1 MSNRFDFIVIGSGPA
16 GKRAAIQASKIGKSV
31 LLVEKNEVV
40 GGVTVHTGTIP
51 SKTLRET
58 VLYLS
63 GWRQRGFY
71 GKNYKV
77 KHQIEAKDLQ
87 QRLSVTLRHE
97 VEVLQNQ
104 LTRNNVTIVHG
115 EASFVSDKEISVA
128 MNDGEHTTYHAEKV
142 LICVGTT
149 PYKPDNVPFDGEHV
163 IDSDEILSL
172 NTIPKSMLVIGA
184 GVIGLEY
191 ATIYNAL
198 DTDVTIIDGRDSML
212 GFADKEIVD
221 DFIHHL
227 RDRKMVIRLG
237 EQIKTMEVREPGKVV
252 TQLES
257 GKTIVTNMVLVAAG
271 RQGLSKALKLE
282 NAGIK
287 ADKRGQIKVNE
298 NYQTDVPHIYAAGD
312 IIGFPSLASTSMEQ
326 GRKAACHAFSHQC
339 TSHMKDFPYGI
350 YSVPEI
356 SMVGLTEEECKEKQ
370 IEYDIGIACFREI
383 ARGQIMG
390 LREGKLKII
399 FSLQDK
405 SILGIHIVGEGAT
418 ELVHIGQA
426 VMSLG
431 GTLDYFIDAVF
442 NYPTLAEAYKIAALD
457 GWNRIL
463 KD

>member
-1 MSNRFDFIVIGSGPA
+1 MNEHFDYIVIGSGPA
-16 GKRAAIQASKIGKSV
+16 GKRAAIQASKIDKKV
-31 LLVEKNEVV
+31 LLIEKNEVV

-77 KHQIEAKDLQ
+77 NHQITAKDLK

-97 VEVLQNQ
+97 VEVLQHQ
-104 LTRNNVTIVHG
+104 LMRNNVTVVHG
-115 EASFVSDKEISVA
+115 LASFKTDKQISVA
-128 MNDGEHTTYHAEKV
+128 LNDGETIVYDMDKA
-142 LICVGTT
+142 LICVGTR
-149 PYKPDNVPFDGEHV
+149 PHKPDNLPFDGETV

-172 NTIPKSMLVIGA
+172 NTIPKSLLVIGA

-198 DTDVTIIDGRDSML
+198 DTEVTIIDSRDTML
-212 GFADKEIVD
+212 GFVDKEIID
-221 DFIHHL
+221 DFAHHL
-227 RDRKMVIRLG
+227 RDRNMTIRLG
-237 EQIKTMEVREPGKVV
+237 EEIATMTKRKDGKIF
-252 TQLES
+252 TKLKS
-257 GKTIVTNMVLVAAG
+257 GKSILTEMVLVAAG
-271 RQGLSKALKLE
+271 RQGLSDSLKLE
-282 NAGIK
+282 NAGVS
-287 ADKRGQIKVNE
+287 ADKRGQIKVNKY
-298 NYQTDVPHIYAAGD
+298 YQTEVPHIYAAGD

-326 GRKAACHAFSHQC
+326 GRKAACHAFDQKC
-339 TSHMKDFPYGI
+339 TGQMDIFPYGI

-356 SMVGLTEEECKEKQ
+356 SMVGLSEQECKAKN
-370 IEYDIGIACFREI
+370 ISYDVGIACFREI

-399 FSLQDK
+399 FSLEDK

-457 GWNRIL
+457 GWNRIHE
-463 KD
+463 

>member
-1 MSNRFDFIVIGSGPA
+1 VSEHFDYIVIGSGPA
-16 GKRAAIQASKIGKSV
+16 GKRAAIQASKIDKKV
-31 LLVEKNEVV
+31 LLIEKNEVV

-77 KHQIEAKDLQ
+77 NHQIRAKDLK
-87 QRLSVTLRHE
+87 QRLSITLRHE
-97 VEVLQNQ
+97 VDVLQNQ
-104 LTRNNVTIVHG
+104 LIRNNVTVVHG
-115 EASFVSDKEISVA
+115 LASFKTDKQIIVDLNE
-128 MNDGEHTTYHAEKV
+128 GESALYDADKI
-142 LICVGTT
+142 LICVGTR
-149 PYKPDNVPFDGEHV
+149 PNKPSNLPFDGKTV
-163 IDSDEILSL
+163 IDSDEILL
-172 NTIPKSMLVIGA
+172 LDTIPRSLLVIGA

-198 DTDVTIIDGRDSML
+198 DTDVTIIDGRDTML
-212 GFADKEIVD
+212 GFVDKEIID
-221 DFIHHL
+221 DFAHHL
-227 RDRKMVIRLG
+227 RDRNMSIKLG
-237 EQIKTMEVREPGKVV
+237 EDVAEMTKRKDGKIL
-252 TQLES
+252 TKLKS
-257 GKTIVTNMVLVAAG
+257 GKSIITEMVLVAAG
-271 RQGLSKALKLE
+271 RQGLSDTLNLK
-282 NAGIK
+282 NAGVK
-287 ADKRGQIKVNE
+287 ADKRGLIKVNE
-298 NYQTDVPHIYAAGD
+298 FYQTEVSHIYAAGD
-312 IIGFPSLASTSMEQ
+312 IVGFPSLASTSMEQ
-326 GRKAACHAFSHQC
+326 GRKAACHAFGHHC
-339 TSHMKDFPYGI
+339 TGKMDIFPYGI

-356 SMVGLTEEECKEKQ
+356 SMVGLSEQECKEKGIQ
-370 IEYDIGIACFREI
+370 YDVGVASFREI

-399 FSLQDK
+399 FSLKDK

-457 GWNRIL
+457 GWNRINN
-463 KD
+463 D